1 VLIAHLSDPHLHA
14 GVLAAGPVRGLQLA
28 LGRVLSLE
36 PRPDCV
42 VVTGDLADHGLDAEY
57 EQLAELLARFPLPV
71 HLVAGN
77 HDRGDTLVAAFGGG
91 PHLGAATNYLV
102 RYPELTLVALDS
114 SVPGRPEGRLGEEQ
128 LAWLDDVL
136 AAEPDRP
143 AVLCLHH
150 PPVAVGFPAMD
161 AIRLTD
167 GDALAGVVARR
178 PNVARVLTGHLHRVA
193 TATFAG
199 TTVSVAPS
207 TYRQTDLKLRE
218 APLGFAD
225 EPTGFLLHLAGPD
238 RWVTHLVAVSH
249 AGGASGVF

>member
-1 VLIAHLSDPHLHA
+1 VLLAHLSDPHLTA
-14 GVLAAGPVRGLQLA
+14 GALAPGPAAGLHRA
-28 LGRVLSLE
+28 LGRVLALD

-42 VVTGDLADHGLDAEY
+42 VVTGDLADHGDPAEY
-57 EQLAELLARFPLPV
+57 EQLREMVTAFPLPL

-77 HDRGDTLVAAFGGG
+77 HDQGDGLVAAFGGG
-91 PHLGAATNYLV
+91 PHLGTSATYV
-102 RYPELTLVALDS
+102 VSYPELTLVVLDS
-114 SVPGRPEGRLGEEQ
+114 RVPDRPEGRLGEAQ

-136 AAEPDRP
+136 AGAADRP
-143 AVLCLHH
+143 AALCLHH

-167 GDALAGVVARR
+167 GDALAGVVAGH
-178 PNVARVLTGHLHRVA
+178 PQVVRVLTGHLHRVA

-207 TYRQTDLKLRE
+207 TYRQTDLRLHE

-225 EPTGFLLHLAGPD
+225 EPAGFLLHLVGPD
-238 RWVTHLVAVSH
+238 RWVTHLVA
-249 AGGASGVF
+249 ATGPSGVY

>member
-1 VLIAHLSDPHLHA
+1 VLIAHLSDPHLQEGA
-14 GVLAAGPVRGLQLA
+14 LAAGPVSGLRLA
-28 LGRVLSLE
+28 LGKVLSLE

-42 VVTGDLADHGLDAEY
+42 VVTGDLADHGLAGEY
-57 EQLAELLARFPLPV
+57 AQLAEALDGFPVPV

-77 HDRGDTLVAAFGGG
+77 HDRRDALRAAFGGG
-91 PHLGAATNYLV
+91 PHLGAATRYVV
-102 RYPELTLVALDS
+102 RYPELTVVVLDS
-114 SVPGRPEGRLGEEQ
+114 SVPGRPEGRLGDEQ
-128 LAWLDDVL
+128 LGWLDGVL
-136 AAEPDRP
+136 GDEPDRP

-167 GDALAGVVARR
+167 GDALADVVARR

-225 EPTGFLLHLAGPD
+225 EPTGFLLHLTGPD

-249 AGGASGVF
+249 AG

>member
-1 VLIAHLSDPHLHA
+1 MLIAHLSDPHLRA
-14 GVLAAGPVRGLQLA
+14 GALAHGPAAGLHRA
-28 LGRVLSLE
+28 LGRVLGLD

-42 VVTGDLADHGLDAEY
+42 VVTGDLADHGQAAEY
-57 EQLAELLARFPLPV
+57 EQLADVVAGFPLPL

-77 HDRGDTLVAAFGGG
+77 HDRPEALVAAFGGG
-91 PHLGAATNYLV
+91 PHLGAATNYVV
-102 RYPELTLVALDS
+102 RYPELTLVVLDS

-136 AAEPDRP
+136 AAAADRP

-167 GDALAGVVARR
+167 GDALAAVVARR
-178 PNVARVLTGHLHRVA
+178 PHVARVLTGHLHRVA

-207 TYRQTDLKLRE
+207 TYRQTDLRLLE
-218 APLGFAD
+218 APIGFAD

-249 AGGASGVF
+249 AAGTSGVY

>member
-1 VLIAHLSDPHLHA
+1 VLIAHLSDPHLTA
-14 GVLAAGPVRGLQLA
+14 GPLAAGPAAGLHRA
-28 LGRVLSLE
+28 LGRVLALD

-42 VVTGDLADHGLDAEY
+42 VVTGDLADHGRPAEY
-57 EQLAELLARFPLPV
+57 EQLQEIIAAFPLPL

-77 HDRGDTLVAAFGGG
+77 HDASDALVAAFGGG
-91 PHLGAATNYLV
+91 PHLGASTYYVA
-102 RYPELTLVALDS
+102 RYPELTIVVLDS
-114 SVPGRPEGRLGEEQ
+114 AVPGRPEGRVGEAQ

-136 AAEPDRP
+136 AGAADRP
-143 AVLCLHH
+143 AAVCLHH

-167 GDALAGVVARR
+167 GDALADVLAGR
-178 PNVARVLTGHLHRVA
+178 PHVARVLTGHLHRVA

-207 TYRQTDLKLRE
+207 TYRQTDLRLRE
-218 APLGFAD
+218 GPLGFAD
-225 EPTGFLLHLAGPD
+225 EPTGFLLHLAEPD

-249 AGGASGVF
+249 AAGASAGY